1 MNLLIRLVINAIAL
15 WVAGALIDGITLG
28 TENIPQLLIIAL
40 VFGLINAI
48 IRPLLKILAFPFI
61 IITFGLLAL
70 VINALMLMLTGA
82 IMDGLTVDGFIPAF
96 LGSIV
101 ISVVS
106 TIAGWVLPDGND
118 K

>member
-1 MNLLIRLVINAIAL
+1 MNLLIRLVINAVAL
-15 WVAGALIDGITLG
+15 WVAGMLIDGITLG

-48 IRPLLKILAFPFI
+48 IRPLVKMISLPI
-61 IITFGLLAL
+61 IFLTLGLFAL

-82 IMDGLTVDGFIPAF
+82 VMDGLAVDGFIPAF

-106 TIAGWVLPDGND
+106 TVAGWVLPDGDD